1 MNSKE
6 PTVSDNDDAI
16 PPSKV
21 LIVDDNLQNL
31 ELLEAYLEDVENV
44 TTIRA
49 VNGEECLA
57 KVRDER
63 PDLILLDIMM
73 PRMSGYEV
81 CRKLRAEEATRN
93 VPIVMVTA
101 LHESADVELGME
113 VGANDFLS
121 KPVNR
126 VDLLGR
132 VRTLLRVRHAGED
145 SGATS

>member
-1 MNSKE
+1 
-6 PTVSDNDDAI
+6 VSDNDDAI